1 MTDFAPQCA
10 VVSLPDIELQA
21 QISCASRRLIVIAPG
36 VTEPVAQSIADKWK
50 QLGPSSVQ
58 IVLDADPEVCR
69 MGFGDLGGMKLLQQA
84 AEELGARIHQQPG
97 LRVGVVITDETTT
110 IYSPVPRLVE
120 AGGAPGERL
129 NALRFDAPLIQP
141 TTEST
146 DLKEIDLHPATIS
159 RKDIKNAEQDL
170 SSNPPVK
177 FDLARKVR
185 VFNARFEFV
194 EFELRGLFLSRKR
207 VQIPSDLF
215 GLAREPKAQ
224 KLLRSSFQLLEESS
238 ELSGE
243 RVTKLKQ
250 YIAKRYLIPLPGH
263 GSVILRSNK
272 EDFQSAVR
280 SLERYVHRFQK
291 RLKKQLQAAI
301 DSNREVL
308 MAAILPTVTKNPPVR
323 WKRYLGD
330 HANSQQVES
339 LLRRELTEAF
349 GLSDDVLEEM
359 KVKIIFKGVTYESLN
374 DPDFIRIALE
384 KIPSL
389 EALHD
394 EFDAA
399 KAKGQTA

>member
-1 MTDFAPQCA
+1 MTDFSPPCA
-10 VVSLPDIELQA
+10 VVSLPDIELEGQV
-21 QISCASRRLIVIAPG
+21 SCAKHRLIVIAPG
-36 VTEPVAQSIADKWK
+36 VTEAAAKLIAAKWRE
-50 QLGPSSVQ
+50 LGRSAVQ
-58 IVLDADPEVCR
+58 VVLDPDPEVCR
-69 MGFGDLGGMKLLQQA
+69 LGLGDLAALKLLQETAQHLA
-84 AEELGARIHQQPG
+84 TQIHQQQG
-97 LRVGVVITDETTT
+97 LRVGVIITDETTT
-110 IYSPVPRLVE
+110 VYSPVPRLVE
-120 AGGAPGERL
+120 AGGQPGEKL
-129 NALRFDAPLIQP
+129 NALRFDAPLLQ
-141 TTEST
+141 TSDGSGLE
-146 DLKEIDLHPATIS
+146 KVDLHPDPINS
-159 RKDIKNAEQDL
+159 DDIKRAEQDL
-170 SSNPPVK
+170 EANPPMK

-224 KLLRSSFQLLEESS
+224 KLLRSSFQLIEESS
-238 ELSGE
+238 ELSGD

-250 YIAKRYLIPLPGH
+250 YIAKRYLINLPGH
-263 GSVILRSNK
+263 GSVILRCNK
-272 EDFQSAVR
+272 DEFQSAVR

-308 MAAILPTVTKNPPVR
+308 MTAILPSVANNPPAR
-323 WKRYLGD
+323 WKRFVGD
-330 HANSQQVES
+330 HPRPQEVES
-339 LLRRELTEAF
+339 LLRRELTDAF
-349 GLSDDVLEEM
+349 GLSDDVLEDM
-359 KVKIIFKGVTYESLN
+359 KVKTIFKGVTYESLN
-374 DPDFIRIALE
+374 DPEFIRIALE